1 MPGKVSNPTILTQ
14 TSLSLFR
21 YRILLGSPKSLN
33 LRNIVWHGF
42 LPSSA
47 TEECFGR
54 VHLSAL
60 LILVVSMSYKI
71 GDKEVLHRPTV
82 TFDSVRKIHRRL
94 CPASQN
100 VVSSLLHHSNSIK
113 PFTATLQNAL
123 EFYSTGC
130 YRNCLALLL
139 IVWEAS
145 VRQLYVRVNDCP
157 ERMLTAES
165 DEFYTTFETF
175 MEEKFNSSSLNK
187 LPAALGSQHM
197 ELMFD
202 LLILP
207 EGMVIDAFPT

>member
-1 MPGKVSNPTILTQ
+1 MSNPTILRQ
-14 TSLSLFR
+14 ASLTLFR

-42 LPSSA
+42 LPSS
-47 TEECFGR
+47 TDGCFGK

-71 GDKEVLHRPTV
+71 GGEEVLHRPTV
-82 TFDSVRKIHRRL
+82 TFDSVRKIHQRL
-94 CPASQN
+94 CPPSQN
-100 VVSSLLHHSNSIK
+100 VMSSLLHHSSSIK

-157 ERMLTAES
+157 ERMMTAES

-175 MEEKFNSSSLNK
+175 MEEKFNRSTLNK
-187 LPAALGSQHM
+187 LPAALGNQHM
-197 ELMFD
+197 ELIFD

-207 EGMVIDAFPT
+207 EGNGNGG